1 MGDLAPESLCNGA
14 KDLGK
19 RRPHRLRRVDGQ
31 RREQRQDVLLELVAG
46 ERVRQEKALLDD
58 AHGLFSHLLL
68 GVFDQLL
75 EGLHQVCGRDL
86 RTEGRAQLA
95 EVRRYRQPHAPRAV
109 AGRLLDGRHGVLRV
123 LLRVEHLGD
132 HQGGV
137 DGRHADRVLRVLL
150 GQLLVHAH
158 HVVEHDPLVTGGD
171 QVGHPVGR
179 GAPHH
184 GRVVRA
190 QGVVR
195 LLERGP
201 LLLGGVAVDGRQ
213 QRAGGHARGEEVALR
228 RQPVDRGHHVL
239 RHEMR
244 FSLHDLAQGL
254 DGLLPDHSL
263 LLRGQVLQGTDQ
275 QLVAAADVVGEDCVL
290 PGHAVEKLLVVA
302 ERLLLDHLSHV
313 GEELVDGLVGAERG
327 GDQVDPVDRCHS
339 DHRALVLDLLLEELQ
354 VVEVA
359 HPSHSAGARR
369 PGCTQLQPAC
379 AGLA

>member
-184 GRVVRA
+184 RRVVHA
-190 QGVVR
+190 EAAVG
-195 LLERGP
+195 LPEAGP
-201 LLLGGVAVDGRQ
+201 LVLVGVPAGGRQ
-213 QRAGGHARGEEVALR
+213 ERAGRHARREELDLR
-228 RQPVDRGHHVL
+228 GQPVHCGHQVL
-239 RHEMR
+239 RHELR
-244 FSLHDLAQGL
+244 ALRDDLAQRL
-254 DGLLPDHSL
+254 NGLLPDDRL
-263 LLRGQVLQGTDQ
+263 LLCCEVLERCDEE
-275 QLVAAADVVGEDCVL
+275 LLMASDVVG
-290 PGHAVEKLLVVA
+290 
-302 ERLLLDHLSHV
+302 
-313 GEELVDGLVGAERG
+313 
-327 GDQVDPVDRCHS
+327 
-339 DHRALVLDLLLEELQ
+339 
-354 VVEVA
+354 
-359 HPSHSAGARR
+359 
-369 PGCTQLQPAC
+369 
-379 AGLA
+379 